1 VTDPRLA
8 LLGGRRVAV
17 EEYGDPQGHTVFV
30 FHGTPDSRIGKGY
43 LDPLGRER
51 GLRIVVPDRAGIGRS
66 EPLPGRTLAGY
77 AAEVLGLADALGA
90 TTFAVLGYSGGGPYA
105 MACATGCGPRLTA
118 VATMAGAGPVDD
130 REGAREGLASS
141 DLEMLDLALR
151 DPRAGARQLRIQKL
165 AVQLFPQAGTRSMAG
180 ELDEPDRAV
189 LAAVPARSTMAS
201 FVEALRQGPDGV
213 LLDYRLWGSPWE
225 LDWAAATAP
234 VHLFQGDR
242 DRMVPLHHAE
252 DLARRLPAG
261 LATLHVVEGA
271 GHLSIVASAG
281 AVLDTLVP

>member
-1 VTDPRLA
+1 MTDPRIA
-8 LLGGRRVAV
+8 LLGGRRVAY
-17 EEYGDPQGHTVFV
+17 EEYGDPTGHTVFV

-51 GLRIVVPDRAGIGRS
+51 NLRIVSPDRPGIGRS
-66 EPLPGRTLAGY
+66 DPRPDRTVASYAG
-77 AAEVLGLADALGA
+77 EVLGLADALGA
-90 TTFAVLGYSGGGPYA
+90 ERFAVLGYSGGGPYA

-118 VATMAGAGPVDD
+118 AATMAGAGPVDD
-130 REGAREGLASS
+130 REGAREGLSKS
-141 DLEMLDLALR
+141 DLELLDLALR

-189 LAAVPARSTMAS
+189 LTAVSARETMSS
-201 FVEALRQGPDGV
+201 FVESLRQGPGGV

-225 LDWAAATAP
+225 LDWTAATAP

-242 DRMVPLHHAE
+242 DRMVPMHHAE
-252 DLARRLPAG
+252 DLAGRLPAG

-271 GHLSIVASAG
+271 GHLSIVGSAG
-281 AVLDTLVP
+281 EVLDSLVP